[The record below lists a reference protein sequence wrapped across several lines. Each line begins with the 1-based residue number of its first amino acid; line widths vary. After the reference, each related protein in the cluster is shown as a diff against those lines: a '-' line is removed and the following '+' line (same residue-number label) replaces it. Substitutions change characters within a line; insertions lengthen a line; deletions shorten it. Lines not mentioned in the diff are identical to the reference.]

1 MTGTGC
7 VIRMRQDYRDDVGGV
22 PSMSADIALTE
33 EQFPLMDGRYSYYM
47 GRGRQ
52 SVYSLLTALCFF
64 FYKVNGESFLFVTKQ
79 IVWWISWARPQKR
92 KVSRVDLL
100 SAMQC
105 RMQIGEEICLK
116 IFISLGLVS
125 FCCLQN
131 ATTTAK

>member
-1 MTGTGC
+1 MVDNHQIEDIASIYIPSWFPSCSFTQAM
-7 VIRMRQDYRDDVGGV
+7 MRQDYRDDVGGV

-100 SAMQC
+100 SAMQVGS
-105 RMQIGEEICLK
+105 IYIC
-116 IFISLGLVS
+116 IYMF
-125 FCCLQN
+125 
-131 ATTTAK
+131 

>member
-33 EQFPLMDGRYSYYM
+33 EQFSLMDGGYSYYM

-92 KVSRVDLL
+92 QVSRVDLL
-100 SAMQC
+100 SDMQVGS
-105 RMQIGEEICLK
+105 MYM
-116 IFISLGLVS
+116 F
-125 FCCLQN
+125 
-131 ATTTAK
+131 